1 MVIQPYSD
9 EYLTYD
15 EQSGMYILT
24 EQALLDEYGDD
35 LNAEAIDAN
44 NLVAVKA
51 ILKRVSRAVYNFI
64 HSFNTQN
71 HTQDLMIARSSTAR
85 DMIKEALLEE
95 YLYIRINGYTFDD
108 TVPNAVKTILERK
121 LPEWRFYSVLYSG
134 TLPCLDECNERF
146 I

>member
-64 HSFNTQN
+64 HSYSNQN
-71 HTQDLMIARSSTAR
+71 HTQDFMIAHSDTAR
-85 DMIKEALLEE
+85 NMIKEALLEE
-95 YLYIRINGYTFDD
+95 YLYIRVNGYNFNED
-108 TVPNAVKTILERK
+108 VPLSVQTILERP
-121 LPEWRFYSVLYSG
+121 LPEWRGYSVLYTG
-134 TLPCLDECNERF
+134 VFPCVWVCKK
-146 I
+146 